1 MMPVM
6 ARRAPTPV
14 SLHDPIFLKFRWLVL
29 SRSSPQDRLRSATM
43 DGPAD
48 GRSAGWITYTI
59 FRTFRIDGFF

>member
-29 SRSSPQDRLRSATM
+29 YSVFAAGSVAFGHVGRAGRRRVSRLRT
-43 DGPAD
+43 P
-48 GRSAGWITYTI
+48 
-59 FRTFRIDGFF
+59 